1 MNIVERMII
10 RIQFIGMLISGSL
23 LFLLLAFAFL
33 AIIRI
38 MIPVSPPEITP
49 PILRI
54 NMKPMKSNCV
64 VRIYRNNGIRDVS
77 RKLVFFL
84 VFRSYL
90 NVSLS
95 ENDRTK

>member
-1 MNIVERMII
+1 M
-10 RIQFIGMLISGSL
+10 GMLISGSL
-23 LFLLLAFAFL
+23 LFLLLVFAFL

-38 MIPVSPPEITP
+38 MIPVSPPETTP
-49 PILRI
+49 PIPRI

-64 VRIYRNNGIRDVS
+64 VTIYRNKGTRDVN

-84 VFRSYL
+84 VFKSYL
-90 NVSLS
+90 NVSLR